1 MLHARCWRMIIS
13 NRGGVYPLLLAGLV
27 LIVVAFST
35 SNVMPDTNSQSSTA
49 TEQSEEDEE
58 SGSAKQ
64 AAPAPERRAPGL
76 TDFLFTG
83 KYAAFLILMLA
94 GVTLLLGKWIN
105 LWVRIGMLVI
115 AFVLF
120 GLEFIFP
127 LHPSPMCGVVKLFMF
142 KITQGRFFPVFVA
155 MFLAMF
161 IPSLIGRKLFCGW
174 VCPLGALQELVNKIP
189 HQFHWKQFNFT
200 AFNSIRMT
208 LLLMFFLTFLFV
220 NNQIAFLGGRI
231 GADISSPIW
240 KAFSAYSVYDP
251 INFFKLLHWQVDS
264 VFIIMMVVLILVS
277 LILYRPFC
285 YSICPVGALTWLCEK
300 IAPGRIRVD
309 RSKCTECGECEKK
322 SPCPTI
328 AKLRDKTV
336 RVVPDCT
343 SCGECM
349 RACSEGAISFRFTG
363 QKAM

>member
-1 MLHARCWRMIIS
+1 MIRSNGRGLH
-13 NRGGVYPLLLAGLV
+13 PLLLVGLV
-27 LIVVAFST
+27 LMVVVFWT

-49 TEQSEEDEE
+49 TEQVDEGEE
-58 SGSAKQ
+58 SGPAKQ
-64 AAPAPERRAPGL
+64 AAPAPEREAPGL

-94 GVTLLLGKWIN
+94 GLVLLLGKWIN
-105 LWVRIGMLVI
+105 LWVRIGFLI
-115 AFVLF
+115 AAFVLF
-120 GLEFIFP
+120 GLEFVFP
-127 LHPSPMCGVVKLFMF
+127 LHPSPMCGVVKLSMF

-155 MFLAMF
+155 VFLAMF

-174 VCPLGALQELVNKIP
+174 VCPLGALQELVNKTP
-189 HQFHWKQFNFT
+189 HKFRWKQFSFA
-200 AFNSIRMT
+200 AFNSIRMA
-208 LLLMFFLTFLFV
+208 LLAMFFLTFLFV
-220 NNQIAFLGGRI
+220 KNQIAFLGGRI
-231 GADISSPIW
+231 GADISDPIW

-251 INFFKLLHWQVDS
+251 INFFELLHWQVDS
-264 VFIIMMVVLILVS
+264 IFIIMMVVLIIAS

-309 RSKCTECGECEKK
+309 HSKCTDCGECEEK

-328 AKLRDKTV
+328 AKLRDRTV
-336 RVVPDCT
+336 RVIPDCT
-343 SCGECM
+343 SCGECI

-363 QKAM
+363 QRTA